1 MTRLSGNEP
10 RHWHDSRGRH
20 RMPDPRAL
28 EIAACYRARDERA
41 YLAHLEEHETL
52 AEVPEPQPDDGPAV
66 VSLFEHIQV
75 LEQTIRKEHQLIIA
89 LRQKAAQA
97 PEEEG

>member
-1 MTRLSGNEP
+1 MSRLTGNEP

-28 EIAACYRARDERA
+28 EIKACYRDGDERA
-41 YLAHLEEHETL
+41 YRAHLEEHEAL
-52 AEVPEPQPDDGPAV
+52 AEVPEPQPDDGPAI

-75 LEQTIRKEHQLIIA
+75 LEQTIRKERQLIIT
-89 LRQKAAQA
+89 LRLKAAKT
-97 PEEEG
+97 PEEG